1 MIFVSSDY
9 SLLDRLGDPRLG
21 FDKSDVQHLIYAGEI
36 LPDKMFSLLTEQ
48 WGVGADLATSLIDHS
63 GGNIYDIYLQLSELG
78 RKGVRYCPGF
88 HSQSDSVLQYLSD
101 GSDRVRMREL
111 PTELAE
117 HGFSPVHDST
127 DAVVQLICKHN
138 VAGLVRRQQ
147 ATVIGLPDSV
157 WGNYTVGLIPVKQS
171 IRLVIANALDRR
183 VHKTSEIVQV
193 QVYEA
198 SSQPNKK
205 AKLSK

>member
-1 MIFVSSDY
+1 VLFVSSDY
-9 SLLDRLGDPRLG
+9 SLLDRLGDPHLG
-21 FDKSDVQHLIYAGEI
+21 FDRSDIQHLIYAGEI
-36 LPDKMFSLLTEQ
+36 SPDKMFSLLTEQ
-48 WGVGADLATSLIDHS
+48 WGVGVDLAASLMDHF

-78 RKGVRYCPGF
+78 WKGMRYCPGF
-88 HSQSDSVLQYLSD
+88 HSQLESVLQCLSD
-101 GSDRVRMREL
+101 GGDRVRMREL
-111 PTELAE
+111 LTDVAE

-127 DAVVQLICKHN
+127 DAVAQVICKYN

-171 IRLVIANALDRR
+171 IRLVIAKALDRR
-183 VHKTSEIVQV
+183 VHNTSEIVQMC
-193 QVYEA
+193 ET

-205 AKLSK
+205 AKVSR